1 MKSFGGGMDWIAHQV
16 AKGRGLGLALL
27 VMLTLALPGFFSLP
41 PVDRDEVLFSQAS
54 RQMLASGDWVDIR
67 FGEAPRYKKPVGIYW
82 MQAAAAAVTG
92 QPDQIWSYR
101 LVSVLGALLAV
112 GFTHATARL
121 YLGREAAFL
130 AAVALAASLM
140 LGAEAHLAKTDAML
154 LASVA
159 MGQYL
164 LARSGRDRG
173 LPWGFAMG
181 FWAVLA
187 ASTLIKGPIGPM
199 VIGLTLAGQCLV
211 SRSFAP
217 LVQLRPVP
225 GLLLFGALA
234 APWFVAISVV
244 SDGAFWGASLGADM
258 FEKMASA
265 QEKHGAPPGSYLA
278 AIWLTFWPAAMP
290 LAASLPAIW
299 AGRRDAVVQFGLLSL
314 LPTWLIFEALPTKLV
329 HYTLPTYPALALL
342 VAYAVQSGSMRRLW
356 PMGLAGIFPLVLLAA
371 LFWQAG
377 QLGVALPTTFWIG
390 TLAVSL
396 SLGLILW
403 AARRGPVRLA
413 AALAAGALAL
423 NATIYPTL
431 AGIDALWPARP
442 LAAIAVS
449 HPTCSFRVAGY
460 AEPSLM
466 FFTDAHVQF
475 QPKERIIAALSDPGC
490 QVIALAG
497 QDAPAAGL
505 LALGA
510 VKGLDLGTG
519 RRVDLS
525 VWLKP

>member
-1 MKSFGGGMDWIAHQV
+1 MDWIAHQV

-27 VMLTLALPGFFSLP
+27 VMLALALPGFFSLP
-41 PVDRDEVLFSQAS
+41 PLDRDEVLFSQAS
-54 RQMLASGDWVDIR
+54 RQMLASGDWIDIR
-67 FGEAPRYKKPVGIYW
+67 FGEAPRYKKPIGIYW
-82 MQAAAAAVTG
+82 MQAVAAAVTG

-101 LVSVLGALLAV
+101 LVSLLGALLAV

-130 AAVALAASLM
+130 AAVALGASLM

-159 MGQYL
+159 MGQYF
-164 LARSGRDRG
+164 LARSGRDKG
-173 LPWGFAMG
+173 LPLGFAMG

-199 VIGLTLAGQCLV
+199 VLGLTLAGQCLV
-211 SRSFAP
+211 ARNFAP

-342 VAYAVQSGSMRRLW
+342 VGYAAQSGALRRIW
-356 PMGLAGIFPLVLLAA
+356 PMALVGLFPLGLLAA
-371 LFWQAG
+371 FVWQAG
-377 QLGVALPTTFWIG
+377 LLGLAMPLAFWIG
-390 TLAVSL
+390 AVAVTT
-396 SLGLILW
+396 SLGFILW
-403 AARRGPVRLA
+403 AARAGSVKLA
-413 AALAAGALAL
+413 IALAAGGWAL
-423 NATIYPTL
+423 NATVYPTL
-431 AGIDALWPARP
+431 AGLDVLWPARP
-442 LAAIAVS
+442 LAAWAARY
-449 HPTCSFRVAGY
+449 PDCSFRVAGF
-460 AEPSLM
+460 AEPSLVYL
-466 FFTDAHVQF
+466 TNARVQF
-475 QPKERIIAALSDPGC
+475 QTQEQIMAALSEPGC
-490 QVIALAG
+490 QVVALPVTMPPTG
-497 QDAPAAGL
+497 VQ
-505 LALGA
+505 
-510 VKGLDLGTG
+510 DLGRVSGFDLG
-519 RRVDLS
+519 RGRQVGLS